1 MSKTDKVLERILS
14 GQADRTV
21 NFDELCRL
29 LRHLGFAERIR
40 GSHHVFKMP
49 NVPAIVLQADAAHA
63 KSYQIRQ
70 VRQILKQ
77 FKIGGAE

>member
-1 MSKTDKVLERILS
+1 MSKADKVLERILS
-14 GQADRTV
+14 GQAD
-21 NFDELCRL
+21 NAISFEDLCYV

-40 GSHHVFKMP
+40 GSHHVFKRA

-63 KSYQIRQ
+63 KGYQIRQ

-77 FKIGGAE
+77 FKIGGGL